1 MKRLFMAS
9 ILSVF
14 TAAAIAQTSPATPT
28 TSTSTSATAT
38 ATAAPNSE
46 PAEQV
51 REELE
56 SILRNQ
62 PSQVARILRL
72 DPTLLTNDSYMATYP
87 ALATF
92 ARQHPEIQHNPSYFF
107 GMGYD
112 DTSGRIAVGDIA
124 GFLVFVV
131 ITSVIVWIIRLVVE
145 QRRWSRLAA
154 IQTDMHSKL
163 LDRFSSNEELLGYL
177 QSSAGRKFL
186 EATPIPLESG
196 PRPVS
201 APVARILWSLQLGF
215 VLIAAGIGF
224 DLVSLRVTGSDS
236 NVLYGLGVI
245 SLLVGVALTL
255 SAGIFYL
262 LSRRF
267 GLLQQSV
274 TESSN

>member
-1 MKRLFMAS
+1 MATEGPS
-9 ILSVF
+9 
-14 TAAAIAQTSPATPT
+14 
-28 TSTSTSATAT
+28 
-38 ATAAPNSE
+38 NE

-72 DPTLLTNDSYMATYP
+72 DPTLLTNDAYMATYP
-87 ALATF
+87 ALAAF
-92 ARQHPEIQHNPSYFF
+92 VKQHPGIQHNPSYFF
-107 GMGYD
+107 GSGYD
-112 DTSGRIAVGDIA
+112 EPGGRIALGDIA
-124 GFLVFVV
+124 GFLVFLV

-154 IQTDMHSKL
+154 IQTDVHSKL

-177 QSSAGRKFL
+177 QSSAGKRFL
-186 EATPIPLESG
+186 EATPIPIEAG

-215 VLIAAGIGF
+215 VLIAGGLGF

-236 NVLYGLGVI
+236 NVLYGLGI
-245 SLLVGVALTL
+245 ITLLVGVALTL
-255 SAGIFYL
+255 SAGIFYV

-267 GLLQQSV
+267 GLLQPSV